1 MRSVIVTTSCVGYER
16 RACSVP
22 LVIFLLFILQGCREQ
37 PSDRSAGGGTPQT
50 DTFSVAFY
58 NVENLFDNEFDGHEY
73 VEYRPNATNWNRE
86 MHRRKLENIG
96 SVCAA
101 LNADILAL
109 CEVED
114 RDALAQLRQV
124 LDKSGCE
131 YSYHAIIDTPAA
143 ASNTHPALLSRYP
156 IKHCRVHRV
165 TLPAAGKTRGIFEA
179 DIDASGTALKLFVNH
194 WPSKH
199 HPESYRMAAAAR
211 LMDRLRE
218 LPVGTDYLIAGDFNS
233 DFDEFAT
240 FTTFGHNDTRGR
252 TGINHLLGTVSRLP
266 GGVQRPISEREMLSG
281 GFPSHYDLWCEL
293 PSQSRMSYYYH
304 GNLQTPDHIIL
315 PPSLYDS
322 SGITYVDNS
331 FRAFTWGGKLLSGGR
346 PIRWKMRY
354 SGGKKYHAGEGY
366 SDHLPVT
373 ARFAVTPFAFAE
385 TGSSTE
391 VATGADSVAGAGWF
405 EYHGNG
411 WVADDNRVRL
421 KRDTAGPAN
430 GRYLLHITAT
440 PLRRNRTVARTV
452 VPVEAYGKNRNF
464 VIMYRGTGKV
474 CLRTRSLGSKKW
486 RYHSFLSGRV
496 SGAARYEVVHQDA
509 WRQVAIQHPNSKR
522 LPLEMELRSGKE
534 AALDF
539 CIDR

>member
-1 MRSVIVTTSCVGYER
+1 MRNVLTVTPEAGSGHLT
-16 RACSVP
+16 CSVV
-22 LVIFLLFILQGCREQ
+22 LVSILFFVLQGCRDQ
-37 PSDRSAGGGTPQT
+37 PSDRRSDDSTPAA

-101 LNADILAL
+101 FNADILAL

-124 LDKSGCE
+124 LDKSGCK
-131 YSYHAIIDTPAA
+131 YNYHAIIDTPAA

-165 TLPAAGKTRGIFEA
+165 ILPAAGKTRGILEA
-179 DIDASGTALKLFVNH
+179 DIDVNGTALKLFVNH

-211 LMDRLRE
+211 LVDRLRE
-218 LPVGTDYLIAGDFNS
+218 LPAGTDYLIVGDFNS

-252 TGINHLLGTVSRLP
+252 TGINHLLGTVRRMP
-266 GGVQRPISEREMLSG
+266 GGAQRSISEREMLSG
-281 GFPSHYDLWCEL
+281 VYPSHYDLWLEL
-293 PSQSRMSYYYH
+293 PSQSRMSYFYR
-304 GNLQTPDHIIL
+304 GNLQTPDHILL

-322 SGITYVDNS
+322 SGISYIDNS
-331 FRAFTWGGKLLSGGR
+331 FSAFTRGGKLLAGGK
-346 PIRWKMRY
+346 PIRWKLRY
-354 SGGKKYHAGEGY
+354 SGGKKYHVGEGY
-366 SDHLPVT
+366 SDHLPVV
-373 ARFAVTPFAFAE
+373 ARFSVTPFAFAE
-385 TGSSTE
+385 TDSLTE
-391 VATGADSVAGAGWF
+391 VEPGKDSAAGAGWF
-405 EYHGNG
+405 EYHSNG
-411 WVADDNRVRL
+411 WVADDNRV
-421 KRDTAGPAN
+421 KIARDTSGPAN
-430 GRYLLHITAT
+430 GRYLLHITAP
-440 PLRRNRTVARTV
+440 PLRRNCTVARTV
-452 VPVEAYGKNRNF
+452 VPVEAYGNNRNF
-464 VIMYRGTGKV
+464 VLMLRGTGKV

-486 RYHSFLSGRV
+486 RYHSLLSGKI
-496 SGAARYEVVHQDA
+496 SGAAKYEAVRLDA
-509 WRQVAIQHPNSKR
+509 WRQVSVPHPESKR
-522 LPLEMELRSGKE
+522 LPLEIELRSGKE

-539 CIDR
+539 SIDR